1 MTLAGKPRTAGRR
14 TLGKAVA
21 SLIVTQM
28 IGWGTTFHV
37 PAVLASRISEGTRL
51 PVEIVFGGL
60 TVMLI
65 VAALLAPKAGR
76 LMERDGAR
84 RWLIIGSG
92 LLALGLSLLS
102 AAQGPVLFGIAWICL
117 GLAMPFALNQ
127 ASTTMMVQIS
137 PARARTAIAMM
148 LLVTG
153 FSSTV
158 AWPALIALESHVG
171 WRAGLVVCALAHL
184 LVCMP
189 LHAIGLPRGRIFAT
203 GEEAR
208 PSPAPSYPVR
218 PVAGAFPLAALT
230 FSVSGM
236 LTWGLPLHMIGIL
249 KGFGHPEA
257 TAVAIGALI
266 GPGQVLARGFEMAG
280 GHRLGIMTVGVGA
293 ATLMP
298 LALVALLLWGV
309 SPAGAIAF
317 SMGYGLSAGLASIV
331 RAVAPLRLF
340 GPAAYATV
348 LGRLSVPQNMAFA
361 AAPLGFAIIRETFG
375 SRVLIEVS
383 LGLALVTLASMAELA
398 RRVRRAQA
406 G

>member
-65 VAALLAPKAGR
+65 VAALLAPQAGR

-92 LLALGLSLLS
+92 LLTLGLALLS

-158 AWPALIALESHVG
+158 AWPASSFTRSRSDSG
-171 WRAGLVVCALAHL
+171 STG
-184 LVCMP
+184 
-189 LHAIGLPRGRIFAT
+189 FAT
-203 GEEAR
+203 KCR
-208 PSPAPSYPVR
+208 APS
-218 PVAGAFPLAALT
+218 ASALRWI
-230 FSVSGM
+230 SS
-236 LTWGLPLHMIGIL
+236 
-249 KGFGHPEA
+249 E
-257 TAVAIGALI
+257 
-266 GPGQVLARGFEMAG
+266 
-280 GHRLGIMTVGVGA
+280 
-293 ATLMP
+293 
-298 LALVALLLWGV
+298 
-309 SPAGAIAF
+309 S
-317 SMGYGLSAGLASIV
+317 
-331 RAVAPLRLF
+331 
-340 GPAAYATV
+340 
-348 LGRLSVPQNMAFA
+348 
-361 AAPLGFAIIRETFG
+361 
-375 SRVLIEVS
+375 
-383 LGLALVTLASMAELA
+383 
-398 RRVRRAQA
+398 
-406 G
+406 